1 MKFGVGVEGP
11 SDRVF
16 WDKVLHRSF
25 PDCRFDIRNMKN
37 RQKLIRETPIL
48 HETFKDLGYDGGF
61 IFLDRDD
68 DPCVT
73 AVIDLFDGSVRSV
86 LRKQPPS
93 GRYLHAC
100 VAVREIES
108 WYLADEQAIQ
118 AVIKGCDYIVPDN
131 TGAMAKGKLKQLIR
145 DCQGVGASFNEIGF
159 AKEIAP
165 KFSPKR
171 AVNHSASFR
180 FVWERIEAKCRK

>member
-25 PDCRFDIRNMKN
+25 PGCRFDIRNMKN

-61 IFLDRDD
+61 ILLDRDD

-86 LRKQPPS
+86 LREQPPS

-118 AVIKGCDYIVPDN
+118 TVIKDCGYSAPDN

-159 AKEIAP
+159 AKVIAP

-171 AVNHSASFR
+171 AVNHSASFK